1 MTLRL
6 DPRFP
11 LVWRSPD
18 SAQLGID
25 RPVVTFEHV
34 PLAEERMLYS
44 LTLGATRGGIS
55 VVAAEAGYT
64 ELRIER
70 FLSAVQPALLPKP
83 QPSVTRSI
91 TVLGTGPTAN
101 AIATLIA
108 ESGHRPRV
116 AGSDVGLAARKADAA
131 IALAHFVLEP
141 ELHGLWLRRDIPHLP
156 VVFGDTS
163 VRVGPLIEPGLG
175 PCLHCLERHRADA
188 DPAWPA
194 IASQLLGQ
202 RGLAETAMLAA
213 EAASTAARLVL
224 NRFAAGRPGTATSV
238 TIDAATGERHYQA
251 WSRHPDCGC
260 AGVDAISATRRGT
273 GTAAARG
280 AVPRAPRR
288 GAAASVPA

>member
-6 DPRFP
+6 DPRYP

-44 LTLGATRGGIS
+44 LTLGATRGGMS

-70 FLSAVQPALLPKP
+70 FLSAVQPALLPTPKP
-83 QPSVTRSI
+83 PVTRSI
-91 TVLGTGPTAN
+91 TVLGTGPTAD
-101 AIATLIA
+101 AVATLIA
-108 ESGHRPRV
+108 GSGHRPRV
-116 AGSDVGLAARKADAA
+116 AGTDLGIAARNADAA
-131 IALAHFVLEP
+131 VALAHFVLEP
-141 ELHGLWLRRDIPHLP
+141 ELHGLWLRREIPHLP

-163 VRVGPLIEPGLG
+163 VRVGPLIEPGTG
-175 PCLHCLERHRADA
+175 PCLHCLERHRTDVDA
-188 DPAWPA
+188 AWPA

-202 RGLAETAMLAA
+202 HGLAETPILAA
-213 EAASTAARLVL
+213 EAASTAARMLL
-224 NRFAAGRPGTATSV
+224 NRFIAGRPGRAISV
-238 TIDAATGERHYQA
+238 TIDAETGERHYQA
-251 WSRHPDCGC
+251 WSKHPDCGC
-260 AGVDAISATRRGT
+260 VGLDRISATRRGT

-280 AVPRAPRR
+280 ALPRAPKR